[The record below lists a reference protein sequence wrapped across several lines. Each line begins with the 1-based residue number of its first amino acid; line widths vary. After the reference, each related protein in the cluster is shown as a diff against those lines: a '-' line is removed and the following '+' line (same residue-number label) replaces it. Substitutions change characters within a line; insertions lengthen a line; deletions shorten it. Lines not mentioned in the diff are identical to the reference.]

1 MRILC
6 SVESLSKLK
15 GGECDL
21 KLLVGSERSSKG
33 DGSGNT
39 SSVGKGSTLA
49 SYQRSVLVGSSDG
62 RVKIISLLKPIAN
75 FYSRTFKPAVEGF
88 GLHKKNVKGTSA
100 NLESAREAHVKL
112 GEYIKACESNIRDK
126 FSLQLPGKLN
136 GPHHMISAVTKS
148 TIELASES
156 FKTIQDN
163 VRLVQSLKDKK
174 KVNSDEKLD
183 TSDPDNEIEVERSQ
197 FDKIEG
203 SLDKI
208 GGVVEQSDLVDT
220 YDLDKLA
227 NLRISELSLYDE
239 LPDNLGHMSL
249 VEICD
254 SLSS

>member
-1 MRILC
+1 MGHI
-6 SVESLSKLK
+6 
-15 GGECDL
+15 
-21 KLLVGSERSSKG
+21 
-33 DGSGNT
+33 
-39 SSVGKGSTLA
+39 
-49 SYQRSVLVGSSDG
+49 
-62 RVKIISLLKPIAN
+62 
-75 FYSRTFKPAVEGF
+75 
-88 GLHKKNVKGTSA
+88 
-100 NLESAREAHVKL
+100 
-112 GEYIKACESNIRDK
+112 
-126 FSLQLPGKLN
+126 
-136 GPHHMISAVTKS
+136 HHMISAVTKS

-183 TSDPDNEIEVERSQ
+183 RSDPDDEIEVEISQ